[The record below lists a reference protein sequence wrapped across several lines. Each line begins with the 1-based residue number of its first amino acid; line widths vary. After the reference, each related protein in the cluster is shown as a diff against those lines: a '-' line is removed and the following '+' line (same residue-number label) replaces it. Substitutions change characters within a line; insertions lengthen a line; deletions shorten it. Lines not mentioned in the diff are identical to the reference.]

1 MFKINNSASV
11 LLLIWAFTLSYK
23 IIQLL
28 AMEIA
33 PLSPQEIQ
41 QLRTETKGT
50 AERIHFNNAGSSL
63 PPDVVVDT
71 VISYLQ
77 EEATHGGYE
86 TEDKYEKEMEHTYDL
101 IAKLINANRDEVAV
115 MENASIAWGLVFNGI
130 VFTEGDEVITSE
142 MEYLSNLMG
151 FITAQKTHGVK
162 IIVIPTDEQGNL
174 PVQALEDAIS
184 PRTKLIAI
192 THIPSTAGTIIPVV
206 EIGKIAR
213 KHQILYLVDACQS
226 IGQLPVDV
234 KEIDCDMLAVTGRK
248 YLRAPRGTGFL
259 YVRKEVQAKLKL
271 ILMDGFTA
279 EWVIENDYKI
289 RNDCRRFE
297 LTEKN
302 RAVFLGFSKA
312 IEYILNIGVQR
323 TWPRIQQLAAS
334 MRKQLEGIEG
344 VTVHDKGDQQCGI
357 VTFSVQGMDSTTVKN
372 KMAEKRINVSV
383 GKAKSTLIYMNRHQL
398 STVVRASIH
407 YYNTEEEID
416 TMCRVL
422 INIMITEA
430 EKNESLKAIL

>member
-11 LLLIWAFTLSYK
+11 LLLIWVFTLHYK

-162 IIVIPTDEQGNL
+162 IIVIPTDEVERSFKILG
-174 PVQALEDAIS
+174 E
-184 PRTKLIAI
+184 LI
-192 THIPSTAGTIIPVV
+192 
-206 EIGKIAR
+206 R
-213 KHQILYLVDACQS
+213 KM
-226 IGQLPVDV
+226 
-234 KEIDCDMLAVTGRK
+234 E
-248 YLRAPRGTGFL
+248 
-259 YVRKEVQAKLKL
+259 
-271 ILMDGFTA
+271 
-279 EWVIENDYKI
+279 
-289 RNDCRRFE
+289 
-297 LTEKN
+297 
-302 RAVFLGFSKA
+302 
-312 IEYILNIGVQR
+312 
-323 TWPRIQQLAAS
+323 
-334 MRKQLEGIEG
+334 
-344 VTVHDKGDQQCGI
+344 
-357 VTFSVQGMDSTTVKN
+357 
-372 KMAEKRINVSV
+372 
-383 GKAKSTLIYMNRHQL
+383 
-398 STVVRASIH
+398 
-407 YYNTEEEID
+407 
-416 TMCRVL
+416 
-422 INIMITEA
+422 
-430 EKNESLKAIL
+430 

>member
-1 MFKINNSASV
+1 MI
-11 LLLIWAFTLSYK
+11 K

-28 AMEIA
+28 AMEIT
-33 PLSPQEIQ
+33 PLSPQEIL
-41 QLRTETKGT
+41 QLRAETKGT
-50 AERIHFNNAGSSL
+50 TERIHFNNAGSSL
-63 PPDVVVDT
+63 PPDVVVET

-86 TEDKYEKEMEHTYDL
+86 TEDKYAKEMEHTYDL

-115 MENASIAWGLVFNGI
+115 MENASMAWGLAFNGI
-130 VFTEGDEVITSE
+130 VFNAGDEIITSE

-151 FITAQKTHGVK
+151 FINVQKTRGVK
-162 IIVIPTDEQGNL
+162 LMVIPTDEQGNFSM
-174 PVQALEDAIS
+174 QALENAIS

-192 THIPSTAGTIIPVV
+192 THIASTAGTIIPVV

-226 IGQLPVDV
+226 VGQLPVDV
-234 KEIDCDMLAVTGRK
+234 KEIGCDMLAVTGRK

-259 YVRKEVQAKLKL
+259 YVRKEVQDKLKL

-279 EWVIENDYKI
+279 EWVTEDDYEI

-302 RAVFLGFSKA
+302 RAVFLGLSKA
-312 IEYILNIGVQR
+312 VEYILNIGVQR
-323 TWPRIQQLAAS
+323 TWPRIQQLATS
-334 MRKQLEGIEG
+334 MRGQLEGIEG

-357 VTFSVQGMDSTTVKN
+357 ITFSVRGMDSATVKS
-372 KMAEKRINVSV
+372 KMAENRINVSI
-383 GKAKSTLIYMNRHQL
+383 GKAKSTLIYMNRYQL
-398 STVVRASIH
+398 SSVVRASVH

-416 TMCRVL
+416 AMCRVL
-422 INIMITEA
+422 INIMMTLACIA
-430 EKNESLKAIL
+430 

>member
-1 MFKINNSASV
+1 
-11 LLLIWAFTLSYK
+11 
-23 IIQLL
+23 
-28 AMEIA
+28 MEIT
-33 PLSPQEIQ
+33 PLSPQEIL
-41 QLRTETKGT
+41 QLRAETKGT
-50 AERIHFNNAGSSL
+50 TERIHFNNAGSSL
-63 PPDVVVDT
+63 PPDVVVET

-86 TEDKYEKEMEHTYDL
+86 TEDKYAKEMEHTYDL

-115 MENASIAWGLVFNGI
+115 MENASMAWGLAFNGI
-130 VFTEGDEVITSE
+130 VFNAGDEIITSE

-151 FITAQKTHGVK
+151 FINVQKTRGVK
-162 IIVIPTDEQGNL
+162 LMVIPTDEQGNFSM
-174 PVQALEDAIS
+174 QALENAIS

-192 THIPSTAGTIIPVV
+192 THIASTAGTIIPVV

-226 IGQLPVDV
+226 VGQLPVDV
-234 KEIDCDMLAVTGRK
+234 KEIGCDMLAVTGRK

-259 YVRKEVQAKLKL
+259 YVRKEVQDKLKL

-279 EWVIENDYKI
+279 EWVTEDDYEI

-302 RAVFLGFSKA
+302 RAVFLGLSKA
-312 IEYILNIGVQR
+312 VEYILNIGVQR
-323 TWPRIQQLAAS
+323 TWPRIQQLATS
-334 MRKQLEGIEG
+334 MRGQLEGIEG

-357 VTFSVQGMDSTTVKN
+357 ITFSVRGMDSATVKS
-372 KMAEKRINVSV
+372 KMAENRINVSI
-383 GKAKSTLIYMNRHQL
+383 GKAKSTLIYMNRYQL
-398 STVVRASIH
+398 SSVVRASVH

-416 TMCRVL
+416 AMCRVL
-422 INIMITEA
+422 INIMMTLACIA
-430 EKNESLKAIL
+430 